1 MFLQGFAIV
10 PFIALFMYLFEFS
23 TLLAAKKNSLVNTYL
38 FMLVF
43 LIMWSGGSFLMR
55 VEFFGLVAPWFH
67 LSLVGIWLGCLTLDE
82 LLARFAGKHMT
93 MFWPWFS
100 F

>member
-43 LIMWSGGSFLMR
+43 LIM
-55 VEFFGLVAPWFH
+55 
-67 LSLVGIWLGCLTLDE
+67 
-82 LLARFAGKHMT
+82 
-93 MFWPWFS
+93 
-100 F
+100 